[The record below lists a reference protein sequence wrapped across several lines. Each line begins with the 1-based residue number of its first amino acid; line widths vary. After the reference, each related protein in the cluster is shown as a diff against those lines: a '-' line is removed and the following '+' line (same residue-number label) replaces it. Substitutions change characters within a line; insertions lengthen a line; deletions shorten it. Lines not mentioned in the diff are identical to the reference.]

1 MNIALENK
9 YYFNN
14 RSVLF
19 VFFIIFNNK
28 IIVKVNYLQT
38 WGIWV
43 NRRLGIISGKSSHDC
58 FSAEVYVE
66 N

>member
-19 VFFIIFNNK
+19 VLFIIFNNK

-38 WGIWV
+38 
-43 NRRLGIISGKSSHDC
+43 LGNLGQQKTG
-58 FSAEVYVE
+58 Y
-66 N
+66 NQR